1 MQCAQ
6 IQYNIYVIKYYYFS
20 SQFKLNRGA
29 FDDIIRNSY
38 TQYIEIEYLN
48 DFNGIILADENFFV
62 RLKSIIDILSVDL
75 NTNFIFL
82 ESYKLSNL
90 AEKALLKLQKRCS
103 SGLFSLS
110 LVILQYYMSGDLELY
125 EELKKEF
132 SLLKKELL
140 DTAVAYINCNM
151 NACLASKS
159 LYIHRNTFN
168 YRLNKFI
175 EQTSLDIRNYNNSIL
190 LLTYYLIESN
200 T

>member
-1 MQCAQ
+1 M
-6 IQYNIYVIKYYYFS
+6 IKYYYFS

-90 AEKALLKLQKRCS
+90 AEKTLLKLQKRCS

-140 DTAVAYINCNM
+140 DTAIAYINCNM

>member
-6 IQYNIYVIKYYYFS
+6 IKYNIYMIKYYYFT

-90 AEKALLKLQKRCS
+90 AEKTLLKLQKRCS

-132 SLLKKELL
+132 SFLRKELL

>member
-38 TQYIEIEYLN
+38 TQYIEIEYLD

-90 AEKALLKLQKRCS
+90 AEKTLLKLQKRYS

>member
-132 SLLKKELL
+132 SSLKKELL

>member
-1 MQCAQ
+1 MHCAQ
-6 IQYNIYVIKYYYFS
+6 IQYNIYMIKYYYFT

-90 AEKALLKLQKRCS
+90 AEKTLLKLQKRCS

-132 SLLKKELL
+132 SSLKKELL
-140 DTAVAYINCNM
+140 DTAIAYINCNM

>member
-6 IQYNIYVIKYYYFS
+6 IQYNIYMIKYYYFS

-90 AEKALLKLQKRCS
+90 AEKTLLKLQKRCS

-132 SLLKKELL
+132 SSLKKELL

>member
-6 IQYNIYVIKYYYFS
+6 IQYNIYMIKYYYFS

-132 SLLKKELL
+132 SSLKKELL

>member
-6 IQYNIYVIKYYYFS
+6 IQYNIYMIKYYYFT

-90 AEKALLKLQKRCS
+90 AEKTLLKLQKRCS

-140 DTAVAYINCNM
+140 DTAIAYINCNM

>member
-1 MQCAQ
+1 MHCAQ
-6 IQYNIYVIKYYYFS
+6 IQYNIYMIKYYYFT

>member
-6 IQYNIYVIKYYYFS
+6 IQYNIYMIKYYYFS

-132 SLLKKELL
+132 SFLRKELL

>member
-6 IQYNIYVIKYYYFS
+6 IQYNIYMIKYYYFT

-132 SLLKKELL
+132 SSLKKELL
-140 DTAVAYINCNM
+140 DTAIAYINCNM

>member
-6 IQYNIYVIKYYYFS
+6 IQYNIYMIKYYYFS

-90 AEKALLKLQKRCS
+90 AEKTLLKLQKRCS

-140 DTAVAYINCNM
+140 DTAIAYINCNM